1 MERIFE
7 PFFTT
12 KEMGRGTGLGLASV
26 YGIVKGHGGFIDVES
41 EKGKGTTFRIYLS
54 ATDKP
59 VARNGAE
66 VHEPIKRGSETILL
80 VDDEQMMLEIGRDL
94 LQTMGYRVITAR
106 DGEEAVEVYRGRR
119 GEIDLVLL
127 DIVMPKMGG
136 GQAYDCMKAMNP
148 EVKVLLLSGYSIDGE
163 ATQILERG
171 CNGFIQKPFNLEQL
185 SRSVKAVLTGNGL
198 QKKGNGGATGLAR
211 GIRA

>member
-1 MERIFE
+1 
-7 PFFTT
+7 
-12 KEMGRGTGLGLASV
+12 
-26 YGIVKGHGGFIDVES
+26 
-41 EKGKGTTFRIYLS
+41 
-54 ATDKP
+54 
-59 VARNGAE
+59 
-66 VHEPIKRGSETILL
+66 
-80 VDDEQMMLEIGRDL
+80 MLEIGRDL

-198 QKKGNGGATGLAR
+198 QKKGNGGAPGLS
-211 GIRA
+211 RASRHNADPL